1 MWAKLHMIE
10 QVMDLQ
16 SEIHLVL
23 FEAYH
28 LSHLDMIV
36 LQRTNDGSIF
46 SGSACGQLLE
56 IKH

>member
-1 MWAKLHMIE
+1 MIE